1 MTAPSVRI
9 TGSGFRNATI
19 YGINASGW
27 LNALPSSAGLLT
39 AYYGIQAEGARTL
52 ELNEVEPRVINIT
65 GDDRL
70 YAMDALPALEGMTGT
85 LTIARMNQALEAIVR
100 NVTNFTLGEA
110 KGLVGG
116 ITNESGNE
124 PQCALIA
131 YRQALTEAGARV
143 YESVI
148 FPKALLFSR
157 QGGFTQ
163 EAAEYQF
170 SVVPQLVTQH
180 VWGTTLTDN
189 VEGATQAQCIRFIT
203 QFKPVLVAWQA
214 DNTITAFPFATTKPA
229 VSTAKIHG
237 VWVNG
242 VVDASSTNTTAGVTP
257 TAKPSNG
264 QVVVCFYEMA

>member
-1 MTAPSVRI
+1 MTAPSVRVS
-9 TGSGFRNATI
+9 GSGFREATI
-19 YGINASGW
+19 FGFNASGH
-27 LNALPSSAGLLT
+27 LNALASSGGALVP
-39 AYYGIQAEGARTL
+39 YYGLQAEGARTL
-52 ELNEVEPRVINIT
+52 ELNEPEPRIINIT

-100 NVTNFTLGEA
+100 NVNSFTLGEA
-110 KGLVGG
+110 KGIVGG
-116 ITNESGNE
+116 ISNESGNE

-148 FPKALLFSR
+148 FPKALLFARHS
-157 QGGFTQ
+157 GYSE

-170 SVVPQLVTQH
+170 SMVPQLVTAH
-180 VWGTTLTDN
+180 VWETALADGT
-189 VEGATQAQCIRFIT
+189 EGATQAQCIRFIT
-203 QFKPVLVAWQA
+203 QYKPTIVAWQA
-214 DNTITAFPFATTKPA
+214 DGIITNFPFSASKQA

-242 VVDASSTNTTAGVTP
+242 TVDATSVNTTAGVTP
-257 TAKPSNG
+257 TATPTVG
-264 QVVVCFYEMA
+264 QVVVCFYEIA